1 MVQLRWVVRSL
12 FACAVRPGPPS
23 PVDAHRLLSFEQ
35 ALARLNA
42 MAGRLAVRTRLHW
55 VVESADPPRIELDP
69 MSQEPTV
76 QLEAALARAS
86 MCFLSV
92 PLRAQLRACTAP
104 RCVHYSVRSHRR
116 RRLCYSSCGNRA
128 RAARHYRRHG
138 TARV

>member
-1 MVQLRWVVRSL
+1 MVQWRWVVRSL

-42 MAGRLAVRTRLHW
+42 MAGRLAVRPRVHW

-69 MSQEPTV
+69 LSQELTV

-86 MCFLSV
+86 MCFLSG
-92 PLRAQLRACTAP
+92 PLGAQLRVGLATP
-104 RCVHYSVRSHRR
+104 GVRDFVRCHGRR
-116 RRLCYSSCGNRA
+116 WWCWVYCGTCA
-128 RAARHYRRHG
+128 L
-138 TARV
+138 VCC